1 MFDFSFGQ
9 IAILSIIILLVMGPK
24 DLPRAIKAISE
35 WTGKARGLAREFRSG
50 LDDMVRESEL
60 KKVKEEM
67 EAQARKAEAEVTG
80 QLNALDPSRIE
91 NTLGTGTAD
100 GAMPTPS
107 PDYYANQDWDSG
119 PSFRTDALR
128 ADQRRKKPARSA
140 AKPHYKQRLLA
151 RPDRRAGAAAVP
163 RRVRP

>member
-9 IAILSIIILLVMGPK
+9 IAILSVIILLVMGPK

-67 EAQARKAEAEVTG
+67 EAQARKAEAEVSR
-80 QLNALDPSRIE
+80 QMSDLDPSRIE

-100 GAMPTPS
+100 GNLPLPS
-107 PDYYANQDWDSG
+107 PDYYANQDWDSA
-119 PSFRTDALR
+119 PSFRTDPLR
-128 ADQRRKKPARSA
+128 ADQRRKKPQRSA
-140 AKPHYKQRLLA
+140 AKPTYKQRLLA
-151 RPDRRAGAAAVP
+151 RPESRSGAAAVR